1 MDEIRLKNYRCFK
14 DEQRARLA
22 PLTILVGENSAGKS
36 SFLAMVR
43 ALWDIFYN
51 HKVPNFNEDP
61 FDFGTFNN
69 IIFSDFNE
77 RVSNSFEAGFRIEN
91 ETEESKDCIPIEF
104 GVEFGKIGTAPFPNK
119 LTISSEKMELMFTLY
134 LDDMLTQV
142 MLTQV
147 CIQTKNGRWS
157 SEAIP
162 RYIRRFE
169 GNRLTPMLRI
179 LESMKPVTLA
189 SNSEVWEI
197 KGIEYT
203 SVSKSGSN
211 HISENDWRQI
221 EKLLFEA
228 TFPSTFSF
236 ASLAD
241 THLPYAS
248 SPIRSKPVRI
258 YQPKLFAWDSE
269 GNFAPMYL
277 ANLFETERGNWDEL
291 KAKVDAFGSESGLFD
306 EILIHTFGENDGGP
320 FEVQVRKASKRAKG
334 KNRNLIDVGYGV
346 SQILPIVIELV
357 RSDSTQLLLL
367 QQPEVHLHPSAQ
379 AALGSL
385 LLKNVLKKRIV
396 IIESHSDHLL
406 NRIRMDLRDGV
417 SSRRPED
424 VSILYFENSDLSSRI
439 HSLRIDEQG
448 NVLDAPESYGR
459 FFMDETKRS
468 LNL

>member
-61 FDFGTFNN
+61 FDFGTFHN

-77 RVSNSFEAGFRIEN
+77 RASDSFEAGFRIEN
-91 ETEESKDCIPIEF
+91 ETEESKDCLPIEF
-104 GVEFGKIGTAPFPNK
+104 GVEFGKSGTAPFPNK
-119 LTISSEKMELMFTLY
+119 LTISSEKRELMFTLF
-134 LDDMLTQV
+134 LDDTLTRIG
-142 MLTQV
+142 
-147 CIQTKNGRWS
+147 IQTKSGRWR
-157 SEAIP
+157 SEAVP
-162 RYIRRFE
+162 RYIRPFE
-169 GNRLTPMLRI
+169 ANRLTPLLRI
-179 LESMKPVTLA
+179 LESMKPVTLT
-189 SNSEVWEI
+189 SNSELWEN

-203 SVSKSGSN
+203 SLSNLGSN

-236 ASLAD
+236 LSLTDA
-241 THLPYAS
+241 HLPYAS
-248 SPIRSKPVRI
+248 SPIRSKPMRI
-258 YQPKLFAWDSE
+258 YQPKLLTWDSE

-277 ANLFETERGNWDEL
+277 ANLFETERGNWDAL
-291 KAKVDAFGSESGLFD
+291 KAKIDAFGSESGLFE
-306 EILIHTFGENDGGP
+306 EILIHTFGQNDGGP
-320 FEVQVRKASKRAKG
+320 FEVQVRKASKRVKG

-385 LLKNVLKKRIV
+385 LLQNAHKKRIV
-396 IIESHSDHLL
+396 IVESHSDHLL

-417 SSRRPED
+417 SSRKPED

-448 NVLDAPESYGR
+448 NVLDAPQSYGR